1 MLNEALFSKL
11 EKQIPALTI
20 YISKKFDDEKPSF
33 WLLVTPTSTCLLNDY
48 LLEETIRTGEERPNF
63 RSYEERHF
71 L

>member
-33 WLLVTPTSTCLLNDY
+33 WLLVTPTSSNDY
-48 LLEETIRTGEERPNF
+48 LLEETIRTGEERPTSD
-63 RSYEERHF
+63 RTKKGTSLRLH
-71 L
+71 